1 MAEIVH
7 SSSGYK
13 YTNTGSTPITA
24 GTVVVNS
31 KLFGIASATIAA
43 GATGWIETK
52 GVWEIECGNTE
63 TSNIGDVA
71 YWNASTSK
79 ITATKGTNLPVGY
92 FTTKIASGTT
102 SCPILLGANLQA
114 SEASAT

>member
-13 YTNTGSTPITA
+13 YTNSGSSIIEA

-31 KLFGIASATIAA
+31 KLFGVAAATIAV
-43 GATGWIETK
+43 GATGWIETT
-52 GVWEIECGNTE
+52 GVWRIACGSSITA
-63 TSNIGDVA
+63 SIGDIA
-71 YWNASTSK
+71 YWDAVNAK

-92 FTTKIASGTT
+92 FVTAVASGTT

-114 SEASAT
+114 SAS

>member
-13 YTNTGSTPITA
+13 YTNSGSSIIEA

-31 KLFGIASATIAA
+31 KLFGVAAATIAV
-43 GATGWIETK
+43 GATGWIETT
-52 GVWEIECGNTE
+52 GVWRIACGSSMTA
-63 TSNIGDVA
+63 SIGDIA
-71 YWNASTSK
+71 YWDATNAN

-92 FTTKIASGTT
+92 FVAAVASGATA
-102 SCPILLGANLQA
+102 CLVRLGVGQ
-114 SEASAT
+114 EAAAAQS